1 LVWELQNHALQ
12 NHKPAPPKK
21 HTHHTRDTVRSRSY
35 GQFSSNLMI
44 LTYNGSDSIT
54 DLERT
59 VPAENT
65 YMTHIKKY
73 NTKQEKRSQKKENN

>member
-1 LVWELQNHALQ
+1 
-12 NHKPAPPKK
+12 
-21 HTHHTRDTVRSRSY
+21 
-35 GQFSSNLMI
+35 MI

-73 NTKQEKRSQKKENN
+73 NTKQEKRSQKKENNWETIAFDGAEGYRYKVNGIVERTNEP